1 MIIGLGIDLIE
12 ISRIE
17 ESFDRHG
24 ERFRDRVFTAAEAA
38 YCDGQAAPALHY
50 AARFA
55 AKEAFSKA
63 LGLGIANGI
72 SWPEIGV
79 MNDEWKAPRLIL
91 TGRAAQLAAER
102 GVWATHVSLTHTDTM
117 ASAVVVLEGERPEES
132 PLPPE
137 R

>member
-12 ISRIE
+12 IERIR

-24 ERFRDRVFTAAEAA
+24 ERFRDRVFTPEEAA
-38 YCDGQAAPALHY
+38 YCDGQATPALHY

-72 SWPEIGV
+72 SWPEISV
-79 MNDEWKAPRLIL
+79 ANDEWKAPRLIL

-102 GVWATHVSLTHTDTM
+102 GVSATHVSLTHTDTM
-117 ASAVVVLEGERPEES
+117 ASAVVVLEDERPEES
-132 PLPPE
+132 PLPPA
-137 R
+137 